1 MQDVRNL
8 VTPQEAADLL
18 GVSRTRVHQ
27 LIEAG
32 RLEVVARLG
41 GKRTRLL
48 DRRAVLQFKKA
59 RERKTKTKK

>member
-1 MQDVRNL
+1 MQDVRDL

-18 GVSRTRVHQ
+18 GVSRARVHQ

-41 GKRTRLL
+41 GKKTRLL
-48 DRRAVLQFKKA
+48 DHKAVQRFKKE
-59 RERKTKTKK
+59 REKKAKK